1 MRLFKITNFLKI
13 FEMSNISSNKTGL
26 FDIVVWVGQKNPRH
40 GHRIKVSNLKGK
52 GVRDKGGDDFS
63 IRLDD
68 FSIDGDCKLTKKELN
83 LVFKFININKINI
96 IDYSNGI
103 ISTYDFLKNI
113 KKV

>member
-1 MRLFKITNFLKI
+1 MRIFKITNFLKI

-26 FDIVVWVGQKNPRH
+26 FDIVVWVGEKNPRH

-63 IRLDD
+63 I
-68 FSIDGDCKLTKKELN
+68 DGDCKLSKKELN
-83 LVFKFININKINI
+83 LVFKFININKMNI